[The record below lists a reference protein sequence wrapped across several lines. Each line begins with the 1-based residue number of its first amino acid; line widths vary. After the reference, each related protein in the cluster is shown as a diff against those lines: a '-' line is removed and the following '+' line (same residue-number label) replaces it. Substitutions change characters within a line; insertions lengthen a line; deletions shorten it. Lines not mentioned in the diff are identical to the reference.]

1 VQIRREATNLDRD
14 TFINALKQARIG
26 TSVHFIP
33 VHRHPY
39 YSEQLG
45 YTPAMFPVA
54 ERRYH
59 GLVSL
64 PCYPAMSDRDVED
77 VIEAVHEVIGASRR
91 NMESPTASSLTLAAA

>member
-1 VQIRREATNLDRD
+1 
-14 TFINALKQARIG
+14 LKNARIG

-64 PCYPAMSDRDVED
+64 PCYPAMSDCDVTD
-77 VIEAVHEVIGASRR
+77 VIEAVHQVIGTSRQTTD
-91 NMESPTASSLTLAAA
+91 SPAAPTLSLAAA